1 MANDNQPRPQRTPIV
16 TLTLLAMMVAT
27 ELTFA
32 FEGLERPEDRAA
44 LYGVLPGM
52 HLRVEDWWRALT
64 APFVHAGW
72 THLSVN
78 LLLLGPSA
86 LILER
91 RAGPGALVMVA
102 LAGGALPTFVS
113 AAWNDT
119 TSIGASGMAFAT
131 LAALGPLGLR
141 LGVLTPARMALAT
154 LLLAMLALTGDAHV
168 DTRSHVSGVAIGVLL
183 GFVCTRWTST
193 HPMGKLSS

>member
-1 MANDNQPRPQRTPIV
+1 MSNDNRTRPPSAPIV

-27 ELTFA
+27 ELTFNL
-32 FEGLERPEDRAA
+32 EGLDRPEDRAA

-52 HLRVEDWWRALT
+52 HLHVEAWWRALT

-72 THLSVN
+72 NQLSVN
-78 LLLLGPSA
+78 LLLLGPSG

-91 RAGPGALVMVA
+91 RAGPGALLLVA

-141 LGVLTPARMALAT
+141 LGLLSPARLLLAT
-154 LLLAMLALTGDAHV
+154 LLLVTLALTGGEGV
-168 DTRSHVSGVAIGVLL
+168 DTRSHLSGVAIGLLL
-183 GFVCTRWTST
+183 GFACARWTSDR
-193 HPMGKLSS
+193 PMGKLSA

>member
-1 MANDNQPRPQRTPIV
+1 MENNNRTRAPSAPVV

-27 ELTFA
+27 ELTFDL
-32 FEGLERPEDRAA
+32 EGLERPEDRAT

-52 HLRVEDWWRALT
+52 HLHVEAWWRALT

-72 THLSVN
+72 THLGVN
-78 LLLLGPSA
+78 LLMLGPSA
-86 LILER
+86 LVLER
-91 RAGPGALVMVA
+91 SAGARPLLVVA

-113 AAWNDT
+113 AAWNET

-141 LGVLTPARMALAT
+141 LGVLTPARMGLAT
-154 LLLAMLALTGDAHV
+154 LLLGALALTGGAGV
-168 DTRSHVSGVAIGVLL
+168 DTLSHLSGVVVGAAL
-183 GFVCTRWTST
+183 GLFCTRWTLT
-193 HPMGKLSS
+193 PPMGKLSP